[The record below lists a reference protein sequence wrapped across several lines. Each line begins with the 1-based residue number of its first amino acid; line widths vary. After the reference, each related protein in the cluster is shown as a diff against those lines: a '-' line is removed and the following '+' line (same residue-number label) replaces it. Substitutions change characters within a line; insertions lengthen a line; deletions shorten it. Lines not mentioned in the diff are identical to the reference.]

1 MLAHAKVILF
11 GEHSVVYGK
20 KAVAMPIKNMNI
32 DIEILDEYIYENEH
46 TKFIKQYIIDKYN
59 MNNFY
64 IKIKSNIPISKGL
77 GSSAALALAI
87 AKKLKSINDNIDID
101 DIVHISEKKAHKNP
115 SGIDSVV
122 VSQDKSIIFEKGKD
136 IQNIDISLN
145 AYLVIFDSEI
155 SSSTKEAVEHVKN
168 SNRMDVI
175 EKLGKI
181 TEKAIISINNKN
193 VYEVGSLFNKTQEL
207 LKELGLSTTYID
219 YMIKNINYYS
229 LGSKITGSGMGG
241 CVIALC
247 KNKEK
252 VTKLIK
258 KMRKKGVKLVCVTKI

>member
-87 AKKLKSINDNIDID
+87 
-101 DIVHISEKKAHKNP
+101 
-115 SGIDSVV
+115 
-122 VSQDKSIIFEKGKD
+122 
-136 IQNIDISLN
+136 
-145 AYLVIFDSEI
+145 
-155 SSSTKEAVEHVKN
+155 
-168 SNRMDVI
+168 
-175 EKLGKI
+175 
-181 TEKAIISINNKN
+181 
-193 VYEVGSLFNKTQEL
+193 
-207 LKELGLSTTYID
+207 
-219 YMIKNINYYS
+219 
-229 LGSKITGSGMGG
+229 
-241 CVIALC
+241 
-247 KNKEK
+247 
-252 VTKLIK
+252 
-258 KMRKKGVKLVCVTKI
+258 